1 MLGSERYIYMAE
13 VLKAMAH
20 PTRLFILDKLTER
33 DYCVGELKE
42 LIGVDIS
49 TVSRHLMVL
58 KQAGII
64 GSQKSNNQVFYNL
77 LRPCVLEVYH
87 CIYNKRSD

>member
-1 MLGSERYIYMAE
+1 MANLPNTTKKRKGLMPGSERYIYMAE

-64 GSQKSNNQVFYNL
+64 GSQKSNNQVD
-77 LRPCVLEVYH
+77 RKSVV
-87 CIYNKRSD
+87 